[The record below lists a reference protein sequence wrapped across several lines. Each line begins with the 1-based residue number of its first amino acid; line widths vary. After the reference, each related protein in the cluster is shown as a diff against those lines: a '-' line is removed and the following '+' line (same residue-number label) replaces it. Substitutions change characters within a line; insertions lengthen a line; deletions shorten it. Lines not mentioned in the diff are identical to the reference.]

1 MASVWLR
8 AIMVRTLIP
17 QCPWLASHVCKQERY
32 NRGDD
37 ALVPGTLA
45 GRAVRATRYDALIF
59 ICKADAARTPAAI
72 V

>member
-1 MASVWLR
+1 
-8 AIMVRTLIP
+8 
-17 QCPWLASHVCKQERY
+17 VCKQERY